1 MFGSKEKTPHTSE
14 GEVTPT
20 NASKTDLEN
29 GETGGLQRDLNSR
42 HLQFI
47 AIGGTIGTGLFLGSG
62 KAIATSGPVGCLIA
76 FIFIG
81 SIVYSVMTALCE
93 MATYIPVPGAFTSY
107 ASRFIDPTL
116 GFAMG
121 WMYWFSWSITFA
133 LELTAA
139 GVIIQY
145 WNDSLSIAIFISVF
159 WVVFTALNFMPIRIF
174 GEVEMWF
181 ASIKVITIVG
191 FIIFAICINAG
202 VGQQGYL
209 GFKYWVSPGAF
220 NESIVEGPVGKFIG
234 FWSVLI
240 TAGFSF
246 QGSELVGIGAGETKN
261 PEKSVPSAVRWTF
274 WGIFSLFVATIFFV
288 GIIVPS
294 DNPSLLLDSQD
305 ASASPLV
312 IAANLAGVK
321 VLPDII
327 NAVLLTAV
335 LSAANSNVY
344 SGSRILVSLAN
355 ERCAPQFMTYTN
367 RFGTPYFAVATTS
380 AVGLLAYMNL
390 SSNGG
395 VVFDWLLN
403 VTAVAGFISW
413 SCINICHLRFMAALK
428 AQNIPRSTLPYLAP
442 LQPYLSWYGLFFNVL
457 IILTNGFAVFI
468 EWSTSDFF
476 TAYVSVLLFLVLL
489 VGHKIFN
496 RSMPLKAIDADVTSG
511 TLRSQS

>member
-1 MFGSKEKTPHTSE
+1 MFGSKEKTPQSTE
-14 GEVTPT
+14 GEVTPS
-20 NASKTDLEN
+20 NGSKTDLET
-29 GETGGLQRDLNSR
+29 GETGGLHRTLHSR
-42 HLQFI
+42 HLQFL

-62 KAIATSGPVGCLIA
+62 KAIATSGPVGTLIA
-76 FIFIG
+76 FVFVG
-81 SIVYSVMTALCE
+81 SIIFSVMTALCE

-107 ASRFIDPTL
+107 ASRFIDPAL

-145 WNDSLSIAIFISVF
+145 WNADLSIAIFISVF
-159 WVVFTALNFMPIRIF
+159 WAVFTALNFMPIRLF

-181 ASIKVITIVG
+181 ASIKVVTILG
-191 FIIFAICINAG
+191 FIVFAVCVNAG

-209 GFKYWVSPGAF
+209 GFQYWVDPGPF
-220 NESIVEGPVGKFIG
+220 NTSVVDGSAGKFIG

-240 TAGFSF
+240 TAGFSY
-246 QGSELVGIGAGETKN
+246 QGAELVGIGAGETKD

-274 WGIFSLFVATIFFV
+274 WGIFGLFVSTVFFV
-288 GIIVPS
+288 GLLVPF
-294 DNPSLLLDSQD
+294 DDPSLLLDSQD

-312 IAANLAGVK
+312 IAAKLAGVR

-355 ERCAPQFMTYTN
+355 ERCAPQFMTWTN
-367 RFGTPYFAVATTS
+367 KFGTPYMAVATTS

-390 SSNGG
+390 SANGG
-395 VVFDWLLN
+395 LVFDWLLN
-403 VTAVAGFISW
+403 VTAVAGFITW
-413 SCINICHLRFMAALK
+413 SCINVCHLRFMAALK
-428 AQNIPRSTLPYLAP
+428 AQNIPRSTLPYTAP

-476 TAYVSVLLFLVLL
+476 TAYVSVILFVVML
-489 VGHKIFN
+489 VGHKLF
-496 RSMPLKAIDADVTSG
+496 RRTRLLKAIEADVTTG
-511 TLRSQS
+511 TLRATS

>member
-1 MFGSKEKTPHTSE
+1 MFGSKEKTPQASE
-14 GEVTPT
+14 GEVTPN
-20 NASKTDLEN
+20 NASKTDLET
-29 GETGGLQRDLNSR
+29 GETGLHRTLHSR

-145 WNDSLSIAIFISVF
+145 WNDTLSIAIFITVF
-159 WVVFTALNFMPIRIF
+159 WVIFTALNFMPIRIF
-174 GEVEMWF
+174 GEIEMWF
-181 ASIKVITIVG
+181 ASIKVVTILG
-191 FIIFAICINAG
+191 FLIFAICINAG

-209 GFKYWVSPGAF
+209 GFKYWVDPGPF
-220 NESIVEGPVGKFIG
+220 NASIVEGSVGKFVG

-246 QGSELVGIGAGETKN
+246 QGSELVGIGAGETKD

-274 WGIFSLFVATIFFV
+274 WGIFSLFVSTIFFV
-288 GIIVPS
+288 GLLVPS

-355 ERCAPQFMTYTN
+355 ERCAPQWMANTN
-367 RFGTPYFAVATTS
+367 RFGTPYMAVATTS
-380 AVGLLAYMNL
+380 AVGFLAYMNL
-390 SSNGG
+390 SENGG

-403 VTAVAGFISW
+403 ITAVAGFISW
-413 SCINICHLRFMAALK
+413 TCINICHVRFMAALK
-428 AQNIPRSTLPYLAP
+428 AQNIPRETLPYRAP
-442 LQPYLSWYGLFFNVL
+442 FQPFLSWYGLFFNVL
-457 IILTNGFAVFI
+457 IILTNGFTVFM
-468 EWSTSDFF
+468 EWSTADFF
-476 TAYVSVLLFLVLL
+476 TAYISVILFVVLL

-496 RSMPLKAIDADVTSG
+496 RTKPLTAAEADVTTG
-511 TLRSQS
+511 TLRARS

>member
-1 MFGSKEKTPHTSE
+1 MFGSKEKEPQSSE
-14 GEVTPT
+14 GEVTPS
-20 NASKTDLEN
+20 NGSKTDLET
-29 GETGGLQRDLNSR
+29 GETGGLHRTLHSR
-42 HLQFI
+42 HLQFL

-76 FIFIG
+76 FVFVG
-81 SIVYSVMTALCE
+81 SILFSVMTALCE
-93 MATYIPVPGAFTSY
+93 MATYIPVPGAFTTY

-121 WMYWFSWSITFA
+121 WLYWFCWAITFA

-139 GVIIQY
+139 GLIIQY
-145 WNDSLSIAIFISVF
+145 WNSDLSIAIFISVF
-159 WVVFTALNFMPIRIF
+159 WALFTALNFMPIHIF
-174 GEVEMWF
+174 GELEMWF
-181 ASIKVITIVG
+181 ASIKVVTIAG
-191 FIIFAICINAG
+191 FIVFAVCVNAG

-209 GFKYWVSPGAF
+209 GFDYWLHPGPF
-220 NESIVEGPVGKFIG
+220 NASIVEGSAGKFVG

-240 TAGFSF
+240 TAGFSY
-246 QGSELVGIGAGETKN
+246 QGAELVGIGAGEIKD

-274 WGIFSLFVATIFFV
+274 WGIFGLFVSTVFFI

-294 DNPSLLLDSQD
+294 DDPSLMLDSQD

-312 IAANLAGVK
+312 IAAKLAGVK

-355 ERCAPQFMTYTN
+355 ERCAPQFMTWTN
-367 RFGTPYFAVATTS
+367 KFGTPYMAVATTS

-390 SSNGG
+390 SANGG
-395 VVFDWLLN
+395 VVFDWFLN

-413 SCINICHLRFMAALK
+413 ACINLCHIRFMDALG
-428 AQNIPRSTLPYLAP
+428 AQNIPRSSLPYTAP

-457 IILTNGFAVFI
+457 IILTNGFAAFI
-468 EWSTSDFF
+468 DWSTSDFF
-476 TAYVSVLLFLVLL
+476 TAYVSVILFIVLL
-489 VGHKIFN
+489 VGHKLFN
-496 RSMPLKAIDADVTSG
+496 RTMPVKAVDADVTTGS
-511 TLRSQS
+511 LRATS

>member
-1 MFGSKEKTPHTSE
+1 MFGSKEKTPQSSE
-14 GEVTPT
+14 GEVTPS
-20 NASKTDLEN
+20 NGSKTDLET
-29 GETGGLQRDLNSR
+29 GETGGLHRTLHSR

-62 KAIATSGPVGCLIA
+62 TAIATSGPVGTLIA
-76 FIFIG
+76 FVFVG
-81 SIVYSVMTALCE
+81 SIVFSVMTALCE
-93 MATYIPVPGAFTSY
+93 MATHIPVPGAFTSY
-107 ASRFIDPTL
+107 ASRFIDPSL

-121 WMYWFSWSITFA
+121 WMYWFSWSITYA

-145 WNDSLSIAIFISVF
+145 WNADLSIAIFISVF
-159 WVVFTALNFMPIRIF
+159 WVVFTALNFVPIRIF

-181 ASIKVITIVG
+181 ASIKVVTIVG
-191 FIIFAICINAG
+191 FILFAICVNAG
-202 VGQQGYL
+202 VGQQGYI
-209 GFKYWVSPGAF
+209 GFRYWVDPGAF
-220 NESIVEGPVGKFIG
+220 KAYIVEGSAGKFVG

-240 TAGFSF
+240 TAGFSY
-246 QGSELVGIGAGETKN
+246 QGAELVGIGAGETKD

-274 WGIFSLFVATIFFV
+274 WGIFGLFVSTVFFV
-288 GIIVPS
+288 GLLVPS
-294 DNPSLLLDSQD
+294 DDPSLMLGSED

-312 IAANLAGVK
+312 IAANLAGVRA
-321 VLPDII
+321 LPDII

-355 ERCAPQFMTYTN
+355 ERCAPEFMTWTN
-367 RFGTPYFAVATTS
+367 KLGTPYMAVATTS
-380 AVGLLAYMNL
+380 AMGLLAYLNL
-390 SSNGG
+390 SADGS

-413 SCINICHLRFMAALK
+413 SCINVCHIRFMAALK
-428 AQNIPRSTLPYLAP
+428 AQNIPRSTLPYTAP

-468 EWSTSDFF
+468 DWDTSRFF
-476 TAYVSVLLFLVLL
+476 TAYISVILFVVLL
-489 VGHKIFN
+489 VGHKLFN
-496 RSMPLKAIDADVTSG
+496 RSMPIKAIDADVTTG
-511 TLRSQS
+511 TLRATS

>member
-1 MFGSKEKTPHTSE
+1 MFGSKEKTPQSTE
-14 GEVTPT
+14 GEVTPS
-20 NASKTDLEN
+20 NGSKTDLET
-29 GETGGLQRDLNSR
+29 GETGGLHRTLHSR
-42 HLQFI
+42 HLQFL
-47 AIGGTIGTGLFLGSG
+47 AIGGTVGTGLFLGSG
-62 KAIATSGPVGCLIA
+62 KAIAASGPVGTLIA
-76 FIFIG
+76 FVFVG
-81 SIVYSVMTALCE
+81 SIVFSVMTALCE

-121 WMYWFSWSITFA
+121 WMYWFSWSVTFA

-145 WNDSLSIAIFISVF
+145 WNADLSIAIFISVF
-159 WVVFTALNFMPIRIF
+159 WAVFTALNFMPIRMF
-174 GEVEMWF
+174 GEFEMWF
-181 ASIKVITIVG
+181 ASIKVITILG
-191 FIIFAICINAG
+191 FIVFAICVNAG

-209 GFKYWVSPGAF
+209 GFRYWVDPGPF
-220 NESIVEGPVGKFIG
+220 NTSIVEGSAGKFIG

-240 TAGFSF
+240 TAGFSY
-246 QGSELVGIGAGETKN
+246 QGAELVGIGAGETKD

-274 WGIFSLFVATIFFV
+274 WGIFGLFVSTVFFV
-288 GIIVPS
+288 GLLVPF
-294 DNPSLLLDSQD
+294 DDPSLLLDSQD

-312 IAANLAGVK
+312 IAAKLAGVR

-355 ERCAPQFMTYTN
+355 ERCAPQFMTWTN
-367 RFGTPYFAVATTS
+367 KFGTPYMAVATTS

-390 SSNGG
+390 SANGG

-413 SCINICHLRFMAALK
+413 SCINVCHLRFMAALK
-428 AQNIPRSTLPYLAP
+428 AQNIPRSTLPYTAP

-476 TAYVSVLLFLVLL
+476 TAYVSVILFVVLL
-489 VGHKIFN
+489 VGHKLFN
-496 RSMPLKAIDADVTSG
+496 RTRPLKAIEADVTTG
-511 TLRSQS
+511 TLRATS

>member
-1 MFGSKEKTPHTSE
+1 MFGSKEKSPQASE

-20 NASKTDLEN
+20 NGSKTDLET
-29 GETGGLQRDLNSR
+29 GETGGLHRTLHSR

-62 KAIATSGPVGCLIA
+62 KAIATSGPVGTLIA

-159 WVVFTALNFMPIRIF
+159 WV
-174 GEVEMWF
+174 
-181 ASIKVITIVG
+181 
-191 FIIFAICINAG
+191 
-202 VGQQGYL
+202 
-209 GFKYWVSPGAF
+209 
-220 NESIVEGPVGKFIG
+220 FIG

-246 QGSELVGIGAGETKN
+246 QGSELVGIGAGETKD

-274 WGIFSLFVATIFFV
+274 WGIFSLFVSTIFFV
-288 GIIVPS
+288 GLLVPS
-294 DNPSLLLDSQD
+294 NDPSLLLDSQD

-355 ERCAPQFMTYTN
+355 ERCAPQFMTWTN
-367 RFGTPYFAVATTS
+367 KFGTPYMAVATTS

-390 SSNGG
+390 SENGG

-428 AQNIPRSTLPYLAP
+428 AQNIPRSTLPYTAP

-476 TAYVSVLLFLVLL
+476 TAYVSVILFVVLL
-489 VGHKIFN
+489 AGHKLFN
-496 RSMPLKAIDADVTSG
+496 RTMPLKAIDADVTTG
-511 TLRSQS
+511 TLRARS

>member
-1 MFGSKEKTPHTSE
+1 
-14 GEVTPT
+14 
-20 NASKTDLEN
+20 
-29 GETGGLQRDLNSR
+29 
-42 HLQFI
+42 
-47 AIGGTIGTGLFLGSG
+47 
-62 KAIATSGPVGCLIA
+62 
-76 FIFIG
+76 
-81 SIVYSVMTALCE
+81 MTALCE

-145 WNDSLSIAIFISVF
+145 WNADLSIAIFISVF
-159 WVVFTALNFMPIRIF
+159 WAVFTALNFMPIRMF

-181 ASIKVITIVG
+181 ASIKVVTIVG
-191 FIIFAICINAG
+191 FIVFAICINAG

-209 GFKYWVSPGAF
+209 GFTYWVDPGAF
-220 NESIVEGPVGKFIG
+220 NASIVPGSAGKFIG

-240 TAGFSF
+240 TAGFSY
-246 QGSELVGIGAGETKN
+246 QGAELVGIGAGETKD

-274 WGIFSLFVATIFFV
+274 WGIFGLFVATVFFV
-288 GIIVPS
+288 GILVPS
-294 DNPSLLLDSQD
+294 NDRSLLLDSQN

-355 ERCAPQFMTYTN
+355 ERCAPQFMTWTN
-367 RFGTPYFAVATTS
+367 KYGTPYMAVATTS

-390 SSNGG
+390 SADGG

-413 SCINICHLRFMAALK
+413 SCINVCHLRFMAALK
-428 AQNIPRSTLPYLAP
+428 AQNIPRSTLPYTAP

-476 TAYVSVLLFLVLL
+476 TAYVSVILFVVLL
-489 VGHKIFN
+489 VGHKLFN
-496 RSMPLKAIDADVTSG
+496 RTMPLKAIEADVTTG
-511 TLRSQS
+511 TLRARS

>member
-1 MFGSKEKTPHTSE
+1 MFGSKEKTPQASE
-14 GEVTPT
+14 GEVTPS
-20 NASKTDLEN
+20 NGSKTDLET
-29 GETGGLQRDLNSR
+29 GETGGLHRTLHGR

-62 KAIATSGPVGCLIA
+62 KAIATSGPVGTLVA
-76 FIFIG
+76 FVFIG

-93 MATYIPVPGAFTSY
+93 MATYMPVPGAFTSY

-145 WNDSLSIAIFISVF
+145 WNDTLSIAIFITVF
-159 WVVFTALNFMPIRIF
+159 WAVFTALNFVPIRLF

-181 ASIKVITIVG
+181 ASIKVVTIVG
-191 FIIFAICINAG
+191 FILFAVCVNAG
-202 VGQQGYL
+202 VGRQGYL
-209 GFKYWVSPGAF
+209 GFTYWVDPGPF
-220 NESIVEGPVGKFIG
+220 NAAIVEGSVGKFIG

-240 TAGFSF
+240 TAGFSY
-246 QGSELVGIGAGETKN
+246 QGAELVGIGAGETKD

-288 GIIVPS
+288 GLLVPS
-294 DNPSLLLDSQD
+294 DDPALLLDSQD

-312 IAANLAGVK
+312 IAANLAGVR

-355 ERCAPQFMTYTN
+355 ERCAPHFMTWTN
-367 RFGTPYFAVATTS
+367 KFGTPYLAVATTS

-390 SSNGG
+390 SANGG
-395 VVFDWLLN
+395 LVFDWLLN

-413 SCINICHLRFMAALK
+413 SCINICHLRFMAALR
-428 AQNIPRSTLPYLAP
+428 AQNIPRATLPYTAP

-476 TAYVSVLLFLVLL
+476 TAYVSVILFVVLL
-489 VGHKIFN
+489 VGHKLFN
-496 RSMPLKAIDADVTSG
+496 RSWPLKAIDADVTSG
-511 TLRSQS
+511 TLRARS

>member
-1 MFGSKEKTPHTSE
+1 MFGSKEKTPQASE
-14 GEVTPT
+14 GEVTP
-20 NASKTDLEN
+20 NNGSKTDLEN
-29 GETGGLQRDLNSR
+29 GEDGLHRALASR

-62 KAIATSGPVGCLIA
+62 KAIATSGPVGTLIA

-81 SIVYSVMTALCE
+81 SIVFSVMTALCE
-93 MATYIPVPGAFTSY
+93 MATFIPVPGAFTSY

-133 LELTAA
+133 LELVAA

-145 WNDSLSIAIFISVF
+145 WNESLSIAIFITVF
-159 WVVFTALNFMPIRIF
+159 WVVFTALNFMPIRLF
-174 GEVEMWF
+174 GEFEMWF
-181 ASIKVITIVG
+181 ASIKVVTIIG

-202 VGQQGYL
+202 VGEQGYL
-209 GFKYWVSPGAF
+209 GFKYWVNPGPF
-220 NESIVEGPVGKFIG
+220 NESVVEGSVGKFVG

-240 TAGFSF
+240 TAGFSY
-246 QGSELVGIGAGETKN
+246 QGSELVGIGAGETKD
-261 PEKSVPSAVRWTF
+261 PAKSVPSAVRWTF
-274 WGIFSLFVATIFFV
+274 WGIFSLFVSTIFFV
-288 GIIVPS
+288 GLLVPS
-294 DNPSLLLDSQD
+294 DNPSLLLDSQN

-321 VLPDII
+321 ALPDII

-355 ERCAPQFMTYTN
+355 EKCAPQFMTWTN
-367 RFGTPYFAVATTS
+367 RNGTPYMAVATTS

-390 SSNGG
+390 SENGG

-428 AQNIPRSTLPYLAP
+428 AQNISRNILPYTAP

-457 IILTNGFAVFI
+457 IILTNGFTVFI
-468 EWSTSDFF
+468 EWNTSDFF
-476 TAYVSVLLFLVLL
+476 TAYVSVILFVVLL

-496 RSMPLKAIDADVTSG
+496 RTMPLKAVDADVTTGS
-511 TLRSQS
+511 LRT

>member
-1 MFGSKEKTPHTSE
+1 MFGSKEKTPQSTE
-14 GEVTPT
+14 GEVTPS
-20 NASKTDLEN
+20 NGSKTDLET
-29 GETGGLQRDLNSR
+29 GETGGLHRTLHSR

-62 KAIATSGPVGCLIA
+62 KAIATSGPVGTLLA
-76 FIFIG
+76 FVFVG
-81 SIVYSVMTALCE
+81 SIVYSVMTALGE
-93 MATYIPVPGAFTSY
+93 MATYMPVPGAFTSY

-121 WMYWFSWSITFA
+121 WMYWFSWSVTFA

-145 WNDSLSIAIFISVF
+145 WNGDLSIAIFISVF
-159 WVVFTALNFMPIRIF
+159 WLVFTALNFMPIRLF

-181 ASIKVITIVG
+181 ASIKVVTIVG
-191 FIIFAICINAG
+191 FVLFAVCVNAG
-202 VGQQGYL
+202 VGSRGYL
-209 GFKYWVSPGAF
+209 GFRYWADPGPF
-220 NESIVEGPVGKFIG
+220 NAAIVDGAAGKFIG

-240 TAGFSF
+240 TAGFSY
-246 QGSELVGIGAGETKN
+246 QGAELVGIGAGETKD

-274 WGIFSLFVATIFFV
+274 WGIFGLFISTVFFV
-288 GIIVPS
+288 GLIVPS
-294 DNPSLLLDSQD
+294 DDPSLQLDSQD

-312 IAANLAGVK
+312 IAANLAGVRI
-321 VLPDII
+321 LPDII

-355 ERCAPQFMTYTN
+355 EGCAPRFMTWTN
-367 RFGTPYFAVATTS
+367 RCGTPYMAVATTS

-390 SSNGG
+390 SADGG

-413 SCINICHLRFMAALK
+413 SCINVCHLRFMAALD
-428 AQNIPRSTLPYLAP
+428 AQNIPRSTLPYTAP

-476 TAYVSVLLFLVLL
+476 TAYVSLILFVVLLI
-489 VGHKIFN
+489 GHKLFN
-496 RSMPLKAIDADVTSG
+496 RTWPLKAIEADVTTG
-511 TLRSQS
+511 TLRARS